1 MTLVIFGEFIAL
13 TASYC
18 GLKVVLHGQTATRES
33 DSSPKITSV
42 NCRVINIRHEV
53 NINEQP

>member
-1 MTLVIFGEFIAL
+1 MNNHEQTVKWLRWNAL

-33 DSSPKITSV
+33 DSLKTQIGHLHQNYQCQLPSD
-42 NCRVINIRHEV
+42 
-53 NINEQP
+53 